1 METENEMEESTNS
14 VGTTELAEQAAID
27 TTGVTLAIC
36 VALVAAGLLIWHIQQ
51 AKKRPAT
58 TYDKA
63 VGGLWAAVVVLAVW
77 RTISLLV

>member
-1 METENEMEESTNS
+1 MEESATPL
-14 VGTTELAEQAAID
+14 GTTELAEQAAID

-36 VALVAAGLLIWHIQQ
+36 VALVAVGLLIWHVQQ
-51 AKKRPAT
+51 VKKRPAT

-63 VGGLWAAVVVLAVW
+63 VGGLWAAVVVLAVG